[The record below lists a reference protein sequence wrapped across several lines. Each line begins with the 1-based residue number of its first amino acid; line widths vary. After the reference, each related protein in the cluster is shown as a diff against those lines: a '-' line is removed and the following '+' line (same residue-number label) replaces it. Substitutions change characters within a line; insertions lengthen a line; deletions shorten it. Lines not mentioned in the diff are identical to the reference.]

1 VELRSHRLVLRPLR
15 VHDFEQ
21 WSEVRVRCADWLSQ
35 WEPFRDPGSPD
46 PTRDRYAF
54 AARCNARYRER
65 QLGTGYANGLFHDGH
80 FVGEI
85 NVSNAQRGPFQS
97 AQIGYWVDERWA
109 GHGFVPE
116 GLTSVFADGFDRV
129 GLHRFEIAIIPR
141 NTSSLRVVEK
151 LGVRFEG
158 VAERYLEIN
167 GTWEDHA
174 RFAITAE
181 EWEERR
187 TELLA
192 FSAGRRSLDA
202 TG

>member
-1 VELRSHRLVLRPLR
+1 MELCSHRLVLRPLAVR
-15 VHDFEQ
+15 DFEQ
-21 WSEVRVRCADWLSQ
+21 WSEVRVRCADWLGQ
-35 WEPFRDPGSPD
+35 WEPRRAAGSPD
-46 PTRDRYAF
+46 PASDRHAF
-54 AARCNARYRER
+54 AARCNARDRER
-65 QLGTGYANGLFHDGH
+65 QLGTGYANGLFHHDE

-97 AQIGYWVDERWA
+97 AQIGYWVDQRWA

-116 GLTSVFADGFDRV
+116 GLTTVFADCFDRV
-129 GLHRFEIAIIPR
+129 GLHRLEIAIIPR
-141 NTSSLRVVEK
+141 NASSLRVVEK

-174 RFAITAE
+174 RFAMTSE
-181 EWEERR
+181 EWDERR
-187 TELLA
+187 AELLA
-192 FSAGRRSLDA
+192 PTSSRPPLDA